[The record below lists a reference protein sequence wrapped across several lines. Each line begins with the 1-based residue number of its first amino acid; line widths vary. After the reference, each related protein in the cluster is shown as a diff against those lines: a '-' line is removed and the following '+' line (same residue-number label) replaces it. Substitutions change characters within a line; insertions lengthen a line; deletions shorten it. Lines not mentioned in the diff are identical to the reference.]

1 MTKLGKHRS
10 FWREQHYKSL
20 RCKLCDPV
28 EIWIVSTIK
37 LNPARQP
44 WNLVDQGSTLV
55 DENKREKGTNKSKEY
70 LSSRVSWPYL
80 VTVPVTGDAANFMLI
95 RRTTAN

>member
-37 LNPARQP
+37 LNPA
-44 WNLVDQGSTLV
+44 DTS
-55 DENKREKGTNKSKEY
+55 
-70 LSSRVSWPYL
+70 
-80 VTVPVTGDAANFMLI
+80 
-95 RRTTAN
+95 